1 MARYRGPSLRLS
13 RREGTDLLLK
23 SGERAVEEKC
33 NMETAPGMHGLRRG
47 RLSDYGLQLREKQK
61 VKRMYGILEKQFR
74 NYYKKAAKSKGNTG
88 ENLLSYLEKRLDN
101 VVYRMNFAS
110 TRAEARQ
117 MVTHKAFEVNGKTVN
132 IPSYQVK
139 QDDVI
144 SVREKAKKQ
153 IRIKAALDL
162 GDKKELSGWVEVD
175 KDKFTGVFKSVPD
188 RSDLSAEINENLI
201 IELYSK

>member
-33 NMETAPGMHGLRRG
+33 NMETAPGMHGMRRG

-132 IPSYQVK
+132 IPSYQVE

-153 IRIKAALDL
+153 IRIKAALDS
-162 GDKKELSGWVEVD
+162 GEKRELSGWVEVN